1 MPRGLRLIY
10 YVIGY
15 GYGSNGVSFAFS
27 DIHGSL
33 WGLRSASSF
42 LLGGVWLT
50 GFEFS
55 V

>member
-15 GYGSNGVSFAFS
+15 GSNGVSFAFS
-27 DIHGSL
+27 DILGAL

-55 V
+55 L